1 MVIVTGRVHGRIAP
15 KGMPM
20 SAILIYVTAP
30 SPVEAKAL
38 ADAVVTDRLAACA
51 NIIPGMR
58 SVYHWK
64 GKIEEAEETVI
75 IFKTRAT
82 LFQAVEARVKEL
94 HKYSAPCIIALP
106 LEAASQPYLDWIM
119 AETKP

>member
-1 MVIVTGRVHGRIAP
+1 
-15 KGMPM
+15 M
-20 SAILIYVTAP
+20 SAIFIYVTAP
-30 SPVEAKAL
+30 SAVEARKIAEV
-38 ADAVVTDRLAACA
+38 VVTDRLAACA

-58 SVYHWK
+58 SIYHWQ
-64 GKIEEAEETVI
+64 GKIEEADETVI

-94 HKYSAPCIIALP
+94 HKYSAPCIVALP
-106 LEAASQPYLDWIM
+106 VEQGSAPYLEWIM

>member
-1 MVIVTGRVHGRIAP
+1 
-15 KGMPM
+15 M
-20 SAILIYVTAP
+20 SAIFIYVTAP
-30 SPVEAKAL
+30 SAADARKL

-58 SVYHWK
+58 SIYHWQ
-64 GKIEEAEETVI
+64 GKIEEADETVV

-106 LEAASQPYLDWIM
+106 VEAGSKPYLDWIM

>member
-1 MVIVTGRVHGRIAP
+1 
-15 KGMPM
+15 M
-20 SAILIYVTAP
+20 SAIFIYVTAP
-30 SPVEAKAL
+30 SGIEAKKI

-58 SVYHWK
+58 SVYHWE
-64 GKIEEAEETVI
+64 GKIVEQDETVV

-94 HKYSAPCIIALP
+94 HKYSAPCIVALP
-106 LEAASQPYLDWIM
+106 VEAGSQPYIDWIM

>member
-1 MVIVTGRVHGRIAP
+1 VPETRLFEREFAS
-15 KGMPM
+15 M
-20 SAILIYVTAP
+20 SAIFVYVTAP
-30 SPVEAKAL
+30 SAAEARQL
-38 ADAVVTDRLAACA
+38 ADAVVKDRLAACA

-58 SVYHWK
+58 SIYHWK
-64 GKIEEAEETVI
+64 GEIEEAEETVI

-94 HKYSAPCIIALP
+94 HKYSAPCIVALP
-106 LEAASQPYLDWIM
+106 LEAASQPYLDWLM